1 MNKEIYLHAIYAR
14 SNTFDSI
21 TSLKILKKILKSNA
35 LLSSRLQN
43 KKHIKPMFN
52 GFDYI
57 SLCDYEKKDCS
68 ILDRYN
74 SYEGYIKYSLSLIF
88 PKDKIDAIIPTL
100 VDISKGK
107 NYYYEMEKFGLSETI
122 RYTDMADEVQVK
134 DRISLD
140 LMTGITLPLSKM
152 TYELLNEE
160 KNTYLILKEI
170 EQIEKLLNKY
180 NKLVPIYDIDSF
192 ESLDNEETVKYLVR
206 EYKNRG

>member
-1 MNKEIYLHAIYAR
+1 MNKKIYLHAIYAR

-21 TSLKILKKILKSNA
+21 TSLKILKQILKSNA

-52 GFDYI
+52 GLDYI
-57 SLCDYEKKDCS
+57 SLCDYEKEDHS

-74 SYEGYIKYSLSLIF
+74 SYESYIKYSLSLIF

-100 VDISKGK
+100 VDISKGE

-134 DRISLD
+134 DKISLD

-160 KNTYLILKEI
+160 KNIYLILKEI